1 VRGHLWQP
9 ESPCGSS
16 CMAGHIPSVGR
27 ARRIWRLTRAVFVL
41 LTGPFLA
48 LFMPLYSKRRQ
59 EAVVRWFFRGIARSF
74 GIRVEVHGEG
84 RLREFAD
91 ASRGALVVSN
101 HISWLDIVAVNA
113 VQPMRAQAKKEVA
126 GWPII
131 GKLADAARTVYLDRE
146 NLRSLPTAVDELMK
160 AMRGGS
166 MVNVSPEGTTW
177 CGLANGRFRPAMFQA
192 AIDADVP
199 VIPFVLRYRLEDGR
213 DTTAPA
219 FVGDETLITSLRR
232 TARTRGLVLEVHV
245 LDPIEPSTT
254 RNRRELAAV
263 TQAAVRDT
271 LSRTQTLP
279 EFEHPKLPVDA

>member
-1 VRGHLWQP
+1 MRGHLWQP
-9 ESPCGSS
+9 EAPCGPS
-16 CMAGHIPSVGR
+16 CMAGKTPTVGR
-27 ARRIWRLTRAVFVL
+27 FRRVWRLVTAVAVL

-48 LFMPLYSKRRQ
+48 LCMPLYSKKGR
-59 EAVVRWFFRGIARSF
+59 EGAVRWWFRRIARAF
-74 GIRVEVHGEG
+74 GVRIEVHGGEI
-84 RLREFAD
+84 LREYAEAD
-91 ASRGALVVSN
+91 RGALVASN

-113 VQPMRAQAKKEVA
+113 VQPMRAQAKKELA

-131 GKLADAARTVYLDRE
+131 GKLATSARTVYLDRE
-146 NLRSLPTAVDELMK
+146 NLRSLPGAVDELMK

-166 MVNVSPEGTTW
+166 LVNVSPEGTTW

-219 FVGDETLITSLRR
+219 FIGDETLVTSLRR

-245 LDPIEPSTT
+245 LEPIEPSTA
-254 RNRRELAAV
+254 RNRRELAAI
-263 TQAAVRDT
+263 TQTAVRDV

-279 EFEHPKLPVDA
+279 EFEHPKLAVS

>member
-1 VRGHLWQP
+1 MRGHLWQP

-16 CMAGHIPSVGR
+16 CMSGNTPSVSF
-27 ARRIWRLTRAVFVL
+27 ARRVWRLVTAVAVL

-48 LFMPLYSKRRQ
+48 ILMPLYSRRGR
-59 EAVVRWFFRGIARSF
+59 EGAVRWWFRRIARAF
-74 GIRVEVHGEG
+74 GVRIEVHNAKV
-84 RLREFAD
+84 LREYAD
-91 ASRGALVVSN
+91 AERGALVASN

-131 GKLADAARTVYLDRE
+131 GRLATTARTVYLDRE

-166 MVNVSPEGTTW
+166 LVNVSPEGTTW
-177 CGLANGRFRPAMFQA
+177 CGLASGRFRPAMFQA

-199 VIPFVLRYRLEDGR
+199 VIPFVIRYRLADGR

-219 FVGDETLITSLRR
+219 FIGDETLVTSLRR
-232 TARTRGLVLEVHV
+232 TARTRGLVMEVHV
-245 LDPIEPSTT
+245 LDPIEPSKAA
-254 RNRRELAAV
+254 NRKELAEM

-271 LSRTQTLP
+271 LNRMQTLP
-279 EFEHPKLPVDA
+279 EFEHPKLAVA

>member
-1 VRGHLWQP
+1 MSGHVP
-9 ESPCGSS
+9 T
-16 CMAGHIPSVGR
+16 VGR
-27 ARRIWRLTRAVFVL
+27 IRRTTRLWRAIAVL

-48 LFMPLYSKRRQ
+48 MGMPFYSKKTR
-59 EAVVRWFFRGIARSF
+59 ESVVRWFFRGIAKSF
-74 GIRVEVHGEG
+74 GIRFEVHGAHV
-84 RLREFAD
+84 LHEFAE
-91 ASRGALVVSN
+91 AGRGGLVVSN

-131 GKLADAARTVYLDRE
+131 GKLSTAARSVYLDRE
-146 NLRSLPTAVDELMK
+146 SLRALPDAVDELMK

-166 MVNVSPEGTTW
+166 LVNVSPEGTTW
-177 CGLANGRFRPAMFQA
+177 CGLARGRFRPAMFQA

-219 FVGDETLITSLRR
+219 FIGDETLITSLKR

-245 LDPIEPSTT
+245 LDPIEPS
-254 RNRRELAAV
+254 RAKDRRELTEI
-263 TQAAVRDT
+263 TQTAVREV

-279 EFEHPKLPVDA
+279 EFEHPTLPVG

>member
-1 VRGHLWQP
+1 MRGHLWQP

-16 CMAGHIPSVGR
+16 CMSGKTPTVSP
-27 ARRIWRLTRAVFVL
+27 ARRVWRLITALAVL
-41 LTGPFLA
+41 LTGPFIA
-48 LFMPLYSKRRQ
+48 IVMPLLAKRHR
-59 EAVVRWFFRGIARSF
+59 EGAIRWWFRRIARSF
-74 GIRVEVHGEG
+74 GVRIEVHGAKV
-84 RLREFAD
+84 LRDYAQDE
-91 ASRGALVVSN
+91 RGALVASN

-131 GKLADAARTVYLDRE
+131 GKLAGAARTVYLDRE
-146 NLRSLPTAVDELMK
+146 NLRSLPVAVDELMK

-166 MVNVSPEGTTW
+166 LVNVSPEGTTW

-199 VIPFVLRYRLEDGR
+199 VIPFVIRYRLTDGR

-219 FVGDETLITSLRR
+219 FIGDETLVTSLRR
-232 TARTRGLVLEVHV
+232 TARTKGLVLEVHV
-245 LDPIEPSTT
+245 LDPIEPSKAA
-254 RNRRELAAV
+254 NRKELAEM
-263 TQAAVRDT
+263 TQAAVRDM

-279 EFEHPKLPVDA
+279 EFEHPKLAAA